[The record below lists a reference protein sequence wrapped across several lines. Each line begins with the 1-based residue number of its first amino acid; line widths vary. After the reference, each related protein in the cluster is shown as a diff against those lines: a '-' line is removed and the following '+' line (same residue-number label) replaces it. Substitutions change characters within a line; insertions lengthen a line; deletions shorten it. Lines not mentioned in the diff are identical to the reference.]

1 MNVDSI
7 LKTVLKFAPFAVL
20 AVVGYFVYKK
30 FFKKTLTL
38 SDISVSTTKEQSIE
52 MLSNGLT
59 YLQAANNLVDFM
71 FSRGFAGSLF
81 FNVNEKALGE
91 FMLTI
96 CADEFRKLEQV
107 YARLKEEIWGFSLDL
122 NKAAFCLSKGGT
134 LSEDL
139 DRCFNKKEKAQYMSH
154 LLIL

>member
-30 FFKKTLTL
+30 FFKKTLNEVATNA
-38 SDISVSTTKEQSIE
+38 TKEQGTE
-52 MLSNGLT
+52 GLSNGLT
-59 YLQAANNLVDFM
+59 YLQAASNLIDFM
-71 FSRGFAGSLF
+71 FSKGFAGSLF

-91 FMLTI
+91 FLLTI

-107 YARLKEEIWGFSLDL
+107 YNQLKDSKLPTI
-122 NKAAFCLSKGGT
+122 CLGRGGT
-134 LSEDL
+134 LSDDL
-139 DRCFNKKEKAQYMSH
+139 DRCFSKKEKAQYMSH